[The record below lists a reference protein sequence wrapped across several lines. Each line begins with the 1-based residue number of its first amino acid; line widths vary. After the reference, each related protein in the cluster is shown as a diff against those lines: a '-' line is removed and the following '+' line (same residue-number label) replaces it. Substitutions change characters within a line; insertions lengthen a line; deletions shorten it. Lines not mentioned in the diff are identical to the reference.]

1 MKVRLNLLS
10 KDTIRQ
16 LLDSSTFFKKDRDC
30 LKILNSFLNCEHSSF
45 LNTSSVNL
53 KSRYCSQKSFNIL
66 VCGGILPDSWCPCNS
81 VSCVDVNS
89 LGDVKVCQPMLT
101 FRDFL
106 KAVCLKGDL
115 YVFGG
120 FKNNNDW
127 IMSVDKYSFTSKT
140 WSQVAEMWD
149 NFVAFCACAFMDK
162 IYIIGGDKGRV
173 TINSCLQFDTSDY
186 SGKKISRMN
195 EVRACAA
202 CVVYEERI
210 VVSGGLDN
218 DFRISNTVESYDIL
232 PDKWSSM
239 PNMNYRNYNHSL
251 VVVKNKLFVISNREN
266 TCEVFDNVCKVF
278 ITIKSPELNSE
289 YTATRAYSI
298 GKQIFVFQFE
308 LPILIY
314 DTDKNEWS
322 EESCEVTKDL
332 RHFSCVKVPYLCYT
346 AKI

>member
-30 LKILNSFLNCEHSSF
+30 LEILLSVLYCEHSSF
-45 LNTSSVNL
+45 LNTSSVYL

-162 IYIIGGDKGRV
+162 IYIIGGDKDRV

-202 CVVYEERI
+202 CVVYDERI

-218 DFRISNTVESYDIL
+218 DFRISNTVESYDML

-239 PNMNYRNYNHSL
+239 PNMNYRHFNHSL
-251 VVVKNKLFVISNREN
+251 VVVKNKLFVVSNRIRFKHN
-266 TCEVFDNVCKVF
+266 LEVFDNIYKKF
-278 ITIKSPELNSE
+278 ITIKSPELNWFSVIK
-289 YTATRAYSI
+289 AFSI
-298 GKQIFVFQFE
+298 KNKIFAFKDE
-308 LPILIY
+308 SSKIICY
-314 DTDKNEWS
+314 DTSKNEWS
-322 EESCEVTKDL
+322 EESCEVTKNL
-332 RHFSCVKVPYLCYT
+332 RYFSSIKVPCL
-346 AKI
+346 